1 LRQDN
6 LAAHVVQYSTGVLIK
21 AFLDEY
27 AALCAKHG
35 ISIRGEGQHL
45 SEMRGF
51 IGGYSAVR
59 HVGGGYSFRENTRGN
74 RKEGPSAISSD
85 ELPEG
90 HNFTEAL
97 R

>member
-1 LRQDN
+1 MTPVRN
-6 LAAHVVQYSTGVLIK
+6 TNEEIK

-45 SEMRGF
+45 SEMREF
-51 IGGYSAVR
+51 VGGYSAVR
-59 HVGGGYSFRENTRGN
+59 HVGDGYSFREYTRGN
-74 RKEGPSAISSD
+74 RKQGPSVLSSD

-90 HNFTEAL
+90 LNFPEAL